1 MSEATGVFC
10 ITAGVSHTQQLRF
23 ITGSR
28 APGRGNEM
36 WTGSIKVV
44 AVGRETVAYFFFFEQ
59 AICGLAI
66 FFFFFFDA
74 QEQHGDA
81 SFSISSIQLHGPEGG
96 SVFQNAR
103 SRGLAGSEDEGR
115 QQRVGRLTFDLGMS
129 GFKLGFS
136 GRRRGGQESNEHN
149 F

>member
-1 MSEATGVFC
+1 MLT
-10 ITAGVSHTQQLRF
+10 
-23 ITGSR
+23 
-28 APGRGNEM
+28 
-36 WTGSIKVV
+36 
-44 AVGRETVAYFFFFEQ
+44 FFFSNELF
-59 AICGLAI
+59 AALP

>member
-1 MSEATGVFC
+1 MLT
-10 ITAGVSHTQQLRF
+10 
-23 ITGSR
+23 
-28 APGRGNEM
+28 
-36 WTGSIKVV
+36 
-44 AVGRETVAYFFFFEQ
+44 FFFFSNELF
-59 AICGLAI
+59 AALP
-66 FFFFFFDA
+66 FFLFFFFDA

-129 GFKLGFS
+129 GLKLGFS